1 MSRFATSRQSIL
13 LVSVVATFLPGVH
26 PRSALAQHKVVLQ
39 RRGETVFASLPFD
52 PAQAKTLSLSPG
64 ATRSAYVR
72 QKEGRFCAVIDGA
85 EGALY
90 DRIGRAGVV
99 FSPDGHHTA
108 YAAEKDQRW
117 RVIYDGNVGEPFD
130 SVRDESITFGPLG
143 DRIAFVA
150 GRDGKMTVVI
160 DGNPGHAHARVT
172 DGSITFSP
180 DGLHAAYVA
189 ADDGAEFVV
198 YDGVQG
204 PAYASVGPP
213 RFSADSAHFAY
224 AASDAERSHVV
235 LDEKVEATR
244 DGPGSIRS
252 ASLTFS
258 PDGRIAYV
266 VAADGGKERVVF
278 DGQDGKVY
286 DRIFDNSITFNRGRS
301 PVYVANASGR
311 ARVVVDGTEI
321 GVHAG
326 VVPGSIRFSPD
337 GRRVAYLVE
346 RADGGAAGLRRCAA
360 VDGVE
365 GKPYD
370 WIGEPPVFSVDGLH
384 VAYVAER
391 RKPDDSGFQSLLVV
405 DGTESASPYPWIR
418 GDPVFRVDGRRIAYL
433 AAATDA
439 RFADVGLVP
448 RHSSDAAAG
457 ARMVFHRSPGV
468 ERPRPPAERPLPIKL
483 LIVEEDVVVD

>member
-1 MSRFATSRQSIL
+1 MARFTAFGQSVL
-13 LVSVVATFLPGVH
+13 LLTVGTAFLVGMCPH
-26 PRSALAQHKVVLQ
+26 SAPAQHKVVLQ

-52 PAQAKTLSLSPG
+52 PAEAKTLSVSPG

-72 QKEGRFCAVIDGA
+72 QKEGGFCAVIDGV

-90 DRIGRAGVV
+90 DRIGRTGVI

-108 YAAEKDQRW
+108 YAAERGQRW
-117 RVIYDGNVGEPFD
+117 RVIRDGNVGERFD
-130 SVRDESITFGPLG
+130 SVRDETITFGPLG

-150 GRDGKMTVVI
+150 VRDGKPIVVV
-160 DGNPGHAHARVT
+160 DGQPGAAHARVA
-172 DGSITFSP
+172 DGSMVFSP
-180 DGLHAAYVA
+180 DGLHIAYVA
-189 ADDGAEFVV
+189 GDDDAQYHV

-204 PAYASVGPP
+204 PAYASVGPA

-224 AASDAERSHVV
+224 AVSDADRSYV
-235 LDEKVEATR
+235 LLDGKVTATR
-244 DGPGSIRS
+244 EGPGSIRP

-258 PDGRIAYV
+258 PDGRVAYV
-266 VAADGGKERVVF
+266 AAAGDGRERVVF
-278 DGQDGKVY
+278 DGQDGKVF
-286 DRIFDNSITFNRGRS
+286 DRVLDDFTTFSRDGALA
-301 PVYVANASGR
+301 YVARDSGR
-311 ARVVVDGTEI
+311 ARVVVDGTEV

-346 RADGGAAGLRRCAA
+346 RTEGGANVRRCAA

-365 GKPYD
+365 GKLYD
-370 WIGEPPVFSVDGLH
+370 WIREPPVFSVDGVH

-391 RKPDDSGFQSLLVV
+391 RKSDDSGFHSLLVV
-405 DGTESASPYPWIR
+405 DGGESPSPYPWIR

-433 AAATDA
+433 AAAPDA

-448 RHSSDAAAG
+448 RHPADAAAG
-457 ARMVFHRSPGV
+457 ARLVFHRSPGV
-468 ERPRPPAERPLPIKL
+468 ERPRPPAERPPPIKL